1 MFCLGEKGR
10 CNIHVQVGNRKTLSD
25 VLSTAGNSRLESFTP
40 HLEKMVWLHSVQI
53 KLKSLLV

>member
-1 MFCLGEKGR
+1 MLCLGEKVR
-10 CNIHVQVGNRKTLSD
+10 CNIHVEVGNRKTLSD

-53 KLKSLLV
+53 NFNSLLL